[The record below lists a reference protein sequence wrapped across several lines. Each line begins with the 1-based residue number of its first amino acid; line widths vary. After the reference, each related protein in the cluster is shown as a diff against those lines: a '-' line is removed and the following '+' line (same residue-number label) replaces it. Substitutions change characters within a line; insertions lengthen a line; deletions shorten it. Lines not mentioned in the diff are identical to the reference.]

1 MTRFTPEAFGKVQ
14 PDPVFASIRSRD
26 RPAVS
31 NVPEARFLP
40 LGARRLAL
48 NAITRQIRAE
58 LEAALASIDD
68 EHDARAIA
76 LQLATLIERLE
87 ARLVTLLDTSTG
99 PTLEE
104 RLYARTATDYAQFQQ
119 QLAPVR
125 RAVVDRSGLVS
136 MLRGKGHDLE
146 STKQYIALAGILD
159 GALQQLVNLLQYDT
173 VERQEI
179 DLRDGYRITSGS
191 ATVGRFYFA
200 PPNRN
205 SGN

>member
-1 MTRFTPEAFGKVQ
+1 M
-14 PDPVFASIRSRD
+14 
-26 RPAVS
+26 
-31 NVPEARFLP
+31 
-40 LGARRLAL
+40 
-48 NAITRQIRAE
+48 NAITRQVRAE

-68 EHDARAIA
+68 AHDAQAIA

-99 PTLEE
+99 PTQEE
-104 RLYARTATDYAQFQQ
+104 RLYARTAGDYAQFQQ
-119 QLAPVR
+119 QLAPIR
-125 RAVVDRSGLVS
+125 RAIADKSGLVS
-136 MLRGKGHDLE
+136 MLARKGHDLE

-159 GALQQLVNLLQYDT
+159 RALQQLVNLLQYDT
-173 VERQEI
+173 VKRQEI

-200 PPNRN
+200 PPDRN